1 MKKNTIKTSFQ
12 SIDLVVLSP
21 NKEFIL
27 AFGEMKSGTEKQQ
40 KLQKRLEVINF
51 QKRTMLYFF
60 NPTNK
65 IKSIAFADDS
75 SFFCYLTKEGISVC
89 KKSEK
94 HQPTFYQLPDA
105 KTKKYLSM
113 VVIKLEIFVL

>member
-89 KKSEK
+89 RKQEK
-94 HQPTFYQLPDA
+94 HSPTFYQLPDA
-105 KTKKYLSM
+105 KQKKYIDLTVTGSY
-113 VVIKLEIFVL
+113 IYVL